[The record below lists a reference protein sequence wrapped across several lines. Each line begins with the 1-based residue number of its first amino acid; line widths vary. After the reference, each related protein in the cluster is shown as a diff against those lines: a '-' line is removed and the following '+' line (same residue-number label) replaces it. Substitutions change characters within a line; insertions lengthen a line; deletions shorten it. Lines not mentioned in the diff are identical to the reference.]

1 MTVNEI
7 VKDLKYFDYKY
18 NTYEVLKDLFLVSAL
33 SISNS
38 IELNEELYKKREEE
52 FNQISSKYSK
62 QDMQQFSKIFAKIT
76 ELYQNKKLS
85 DFLGEIFMQSLTQNS
100 SAKGQIFTPYALSL
114 ASAETLINKED
125 FDKKDIVTMY
135 EPACGG
141 GGMIVA
147 IVDIL
152 RNKLNIDYSK
162 RLFVVAGDLDRRC
175 VAMTYIVLSLLG
187 VPAIVQEKNAL
198 SGELYDI
205 FETPAYKMQY
215 LRFKDIV
222 RGLV

>member
-1 MTVNEI
+1 MTINEI

-18 NTYEVLKDLFLVSAL
+18 NNYEILKDLFIMSAL

-38 IELNEELYKKREEE
+38 IELNDKIKNKREEE
-52 FNQISSKYSK
+52 YKQIIDKYNK
-62 QDMQQFSKIFAKIT
+62 QDLDIFAKTFSKII
-76 ELYQNKKLS
+76 ELYENNEIS
-85 DFLGEIFMQSLTQNS
+85 DFLGEIFMQSFTQNS
-100 SAKGQIFTPYALSL
+100 GAKGQVFTPYALSVK
-114 ASAETLINKED
+114 SAEALINRND
-125 FDKKDIVTMY
+125 FIDKDIVTMY

-147 IVDIL
+147 VIDIL
-152 RNKLNIDYSK
+152 KNKLNIDYTTK
-162 RLFVVAGDLDRRC
+162 LFVVAGDVDRRC
-175 VAMTYIVLSLLG
+175 VCMTYIALSLLG

-198 SGELYDI
+198 SGEIWDT

-215 LRFKDIV
+215 LRFKDVV

>member
-1 MTVNEI
+1 MTINEI
-7 VKDLKYFDYKY
+7 IKDLKYFDYKY
-18 NTYEVLKDLFLVSAL
+18 NSYEVLKDLFIMSAL

-38 IELNEELYKKREEE
+38 TELNKELFKKREDE
-52 FNQISSKYSK
+52 FNQISSKYNK
-62 QDMQQFSKIFAKIT
+62 QDMQQFAKIFAKIT
-76 ELYQNKKLS
+76 ELYQNEKLN
-85 DFLGEIFMQSLTQNS
+85 DYIGEIFMQSSTQNS
-100 SAKGQIFTPYALSL
+100 SAKGQIFTPYPLSL
-114 ASAETLINKED
+114 KSAEGIINKED
-125 FDKKDIVTMY
+125 FEKKDIITMY

-147 IVDIL
+147 VVDIL
-152 RNKLNIDYSK
+152 KNKLKIDYSK

-175 VAMTYIVLSLLG
+175 VAMTYVVLSLLG

-215 LRFKDIV
+215 LRFKDVV

>member
-62 QDMQQFSKIFAKIT
+62 QDMQQFSKVFAKII
-76 ELYQNKKLS
+76 ELYQNEKIE
-85 DFLGEIFMQSLTQNS
+85 DYFGEIFMQSATNS
-100 SAKGQIFTPYALSL
+100 GAKGQIFTPYALSL
-114 ASAETLINKED
+114 ICAESVINKED
-125 FDKKDIVTMY
+125 FNKKEIVTMY

-141 GGMIVA
+141 GGMIIA
-147 IVDIL
+147 MVDIL
-152 RNKLNIDYSK
+152 KNKLNIDYSR
-162 RLFVVAGDLDRRC
+162 RLFVIASDLDRRC
-175 VAMTYIVLSLLG
+175 VAMTYVALSLLG

-198 SGELYDI
+198 SGELYDT

-215 LRFKDIV
+215 LRFKDIK
-222 RGLV
+222 RGLL

>member
-18 NTYEVLKDLFLVSAL
+18 NTYEVLKDLFIMSAL

-38 IELNEELYKKREEE
+38 IELNEELYNKREEE
-52 FNQISSKYSK
+52 FNQISSKYNK
-62 QDMQQFSKIFAKIT
+62 QDMQQFSKIFAKTI
-76 ELYQNKKLS
+76 ELYQNEKIN
-85 DFLGEIFMQSLTQNS
+85 DYFGEIFMQSSTNS
-100 SAKGQIFTPYALSL
+100 GAKGQIFTPYALSFEC
-114 ASAETLINKED
+114 AESIINKKD
-125 FDKKDIVTMY
+125 FNKKDIVTMY

-147 IVDIL
+147 MVDIL
-152 RNKLNIDYSK
+152 KNKLDIDYSK

-175 VAMTYIVLSLLG
+175 VAMTYVALSLLG
-187 VPAIVQEKNAL
+187 VPAIVQEKNAI
-198 SGELYDI
+198 SEELYDT

-215 LRFKDIV
+215 LRFKDVV